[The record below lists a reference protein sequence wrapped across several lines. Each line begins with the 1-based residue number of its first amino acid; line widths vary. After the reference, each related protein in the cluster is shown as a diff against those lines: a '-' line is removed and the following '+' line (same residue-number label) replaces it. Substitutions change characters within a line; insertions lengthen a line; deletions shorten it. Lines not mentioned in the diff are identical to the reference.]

1 VDAPV
6 EYLEQDCGYETP
18 CWVWQRCRR
27 GGYGEVKIGGTQVR
41 AHRAYYERFV
51 GPIPD
56 GLQLDHLCRNRACVR
71 PSHLEVVTGFENA
84 IRGVGTLLTPAQVYE
99 IRDRL
104 DGGAT
109 QTKLGAEYGVSQT
122 TISDIKC
129 GRSWSKITELKEKNN
144 V

>member
-1 VDAPV
+1 
-6 EYLEQDCGYETP
+6 
-18 CWVWQRCRR
+18 
-27 GGYGEVKIGGTQVR
+27 
-41 AHRAYYERFV
+41 
-51 GPIPD
+51 
-56 GLQLDHLCRNRACVR
+56 
-71 PSHLEVVTGFENA
+71 LEVVTGFENA